1 MTRAMVAEDHGW
13 VHALNTAH
21 ETELSPLT
29 PERLVE
35 LAEEAFVAQVADP
48 QAAFMLAFDQ
58 SAAYDSPNFLWF
70 CERYPRFAYVDRV
83 AVSNDHRRKGLAAR
97 LYDAL
102 FDAARA
108 AGHSH
113 VVCEV
118 NSDPPNPGSDAF
130 HFARGFEIVGEAHLD
145 DRGKTVRYMACA
157 L

>member
-1 MTRAMVAEDHGW
+1 MPFADSI
-13 VHALNTAH
+13 L
-21 ETELSPLT
+21 PL
-29 PERLVE
+29 LVGY
-35 LAEEAFVAQVADP
+35 LLGSIPFGLLITKMAGAGDIRSIGSGNIGATNV
-48 QAAFMLAFDQ
+48 L
-58 SAAYDSPNFLWF
+58 
-70 CERYPRFAYVDRV
+70 RTG
-83 AVSNDHRRKGLAAR
+83 RKGLAAR

>member
-1 MTRAMVAEDHGW
+1 MIRVMHAEDHGW
-13 VHALNTAH
+13 VHALNTIH

-29 PERLVE
+29 REQLAE
-35 LAEEAFVAQVADP
+35 LAERSFLAQVADP

-58 SAAYDSPNFLWF
+58 DADYHSPNFLWF
-70 CERYPRFAYVDRV
+70 CQRYPRFAYVDRV
-83 AVSNDHRRKGLAAR
+83 AVSDDHRRKGLAAQ

-102 FDAARA
+102 FDAART

-118 NSDPPNPGSDAF
+118 NSDPPNPGSDAL
-130 HFARGFEIVGEAHLD
+130 HAARGFEIVGEAYLG